1 MAKTR
6 RMTDA
11 SGEDATVIGRGIHV
25 KGDVTGTAPIEV
37 WGSIEG
43 KAGSRDL
50 LWVRQGGRV
59 GGEIVAA
66 NVVVEGQVE
75 GKIAAREK
83 LEMRSTCRIKGDVYA
98 SALAIA
104 DGSFFEGE
112 VHMQQGGEAPKQIRF
127 QEKRKD

>member
-6 RMTDA
+6 RITDP
-11 SGEDATVIGRGIHV
+11 SGEASTVIGKGIHV
-25 KGDVTGTAPIEV
+25 KGDITGTAPIEV

-50 LWVRQGGRV
+50 LWVRRGGKV

-66 NVVVEGQVE
+66 NVVVEGQVD
-75 GKIAAREK
+75 GKIAAKER

-98 SALAIA
+98 TTLAIA

-112 VHMQQGGEAPKQIRF
+112 VHMKGGEAPRQIRF